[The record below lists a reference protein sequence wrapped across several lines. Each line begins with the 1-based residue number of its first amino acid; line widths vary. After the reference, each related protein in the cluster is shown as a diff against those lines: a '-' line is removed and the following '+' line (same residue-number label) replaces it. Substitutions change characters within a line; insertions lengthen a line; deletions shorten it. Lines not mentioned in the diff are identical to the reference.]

1 MSEGKQYDEILEQE
15 AREQL
20 RDQGLDDES
29 VAKSIAAMREEGMF
43 DVPEWT
49 P

>member
-1 MSEGKQYDEILEQE
+1 MHDEILEAE
-15 AREQL
+15 VRATL
-20 RDQGLDDES
+20 RDQGLTEYELDD
-29 VAKSIAAMREEGMF
+29 AIAVMRDEGMF